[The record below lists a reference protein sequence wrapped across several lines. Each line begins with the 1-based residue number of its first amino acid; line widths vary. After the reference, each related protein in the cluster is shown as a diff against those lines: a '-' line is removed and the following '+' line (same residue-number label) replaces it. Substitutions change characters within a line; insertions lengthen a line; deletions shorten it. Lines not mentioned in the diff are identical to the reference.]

1 LSEYRAQKRGG
12 RGKQAAATKED
23 DWIEQLFI
31 ANTHDYML
39 CFSNRGRM
47 YWLKVWEVPQG
58 SRTSRGKPIVN
69 MFPLHEG
76 EKITVVLPLF
86 GENRTFPEDRYVFMA
101 TSLGT
106 VKKTPLS
113 DFSNPRKAGIIAV
126 DLDETDFLIGAALTD
141 GKNDV
146 MLFSDSG
153 KAVRFDENDVRP
165 MGRTA
170 RGVRGMNLD
179 EGQIVI
185 ALLVAQNEQ
194 QSVLTATENG
204 FGKRTPITEYT
215 RHGRGTKGMIAIQ
228 TSDRNGKVVAAT
240 LVEPTDEIMMI
251 TTGGVLIRTRV
262 SEVREMGRATQGV
275 TLIAVE
281 DGAKLSG
288 LQRIL
293 EADSEDDNGTDE
305 TDAS

>member
-1 LSEYRAQKRGG
+1 
-12 RGKQAAATKED
+12 
-23 DWIEQLFI
+23 
-31 ANTHDYML
+31 
-39 CFSNRGRM
+39 
-47 YWLKVWEVPQG
+47 
-58 SRTSRGKPIVN
+58 
-69 MFPLHEG
+69 
-76 EKITVVLPLF
+76 
-86 GENRTFPEDRYVFMA
+86 
-101 TSLGT
+101 
-106 VKKTPLS
+106 
-113 DFSNPRKAGIIAV
+113 
-126 DLDETDFLIGAALTD
+126 
-141 GKNDV
+141 
-146 MLFSDSG
+146 
-153 KAVRFDENDVRP
+153 
-165 MGRTA
+165 
-170 RGVRGMNLD
+170 MNLE